1 MDQFNNKFILS
12 EMVFN
17 KVEAFK
23 LAATEYHAAK
33 SNRTGDSNKLHVNKE
48 RASKIDFK
56 SS

>member
-48 RASKIDFK
+48 KVSKIDFK

>member
-23 LAATEYHAAK
+23 LAATEFNAAK
-33 SNRTGDSNKLHVNKE
+33 SNRTGDGNKQHVNKDKVP
-48 RASKIDFK
+48 KIEFK